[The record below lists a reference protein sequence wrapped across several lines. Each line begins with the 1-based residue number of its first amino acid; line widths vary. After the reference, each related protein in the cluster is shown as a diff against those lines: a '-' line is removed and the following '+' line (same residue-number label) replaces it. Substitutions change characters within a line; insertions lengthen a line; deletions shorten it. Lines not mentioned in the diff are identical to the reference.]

1 MTQRTKAAMATQ
13 ISTLLADN
21 TAGDITA
28 SDMRSI
34 ETDSKD
40 SAYYLSTNTA
50 ADIVTDPTGLTYA
63 TSATGQANI
72 GELDAAILAT
82 HNANTGIVLTA
93 GSAIKTATSA
103 GNTALIRAY
112 DVDGVSY
119 TTFGTLTANNT
130 PTFDLAA
137 AVTVASKPL
146 VGTSDTSVTD
156 NTLVRYDGTGGQA
169 VQKTG
174 IVVADTT
181 NDISVCG
188 NITPTTGSALRTTTT
203 AANTLLL
210 QAYDTDTGPGYVT
223 FGTLTAGTAPSL
235 VLAIPAGGATGSIDG
250 YTIGQTSAAAIKG
263 TTVEATGNLT
273 ADAYIIRSVGNALT
287 AAGTTRTDALV
298 LAKEINNVT
307 TAAAGTGVV
316 LPAGVAGMKI
326 TVYNNGANLIKV
338 YGNGSDTIDGTAGS
352 TGVSLTNA
360 LRCDYQC
367 VATNTWLS
375 AKLGAT
381 ST

>member
-1 MTQRTKAAMATQ
+1 MTERTKSAFATQ
-13 ISTLLADN
+13 VSTLLADN
-21 TAGDITA
+21 TAGDISA

-34 ETDSKD
+34 ETDVKD
-40 SAYYLSTNTA
+40 SAYFLLDNTT
-50 ADIVTDPTGLTYA
+50 ADVVTDPSGLTYA
-63 TSATGQANI
+63 TGATALLAIQ
-72 GELDAAILAT
+72 ELDAAVLAT
-82 HNANTGIVLTA
+82 HNANTGTVYTA

-103 GNTALIRAY
+103 GNTLLIQAR
-112 DVDGVSY
+112 DVDGAAY

-156 NTLVRYDGTGGQA
+156 NTLVRQDGTGGQA

-174 IVVADTT
+174 IVIADTT
-181 NDISVCG
+181 DDVSACG
-188 NITPTTGSALRTTTT
+188 NITPKTGSQIRTTTT
-203 AANTLLL
+203 AANTLKLS
-210 QAYDTDTGPGYVT
+210 AYDTDTGPAYVD
-223 FGTLTAGTAPSL
+223 FITLTAGTTPSC
-235 VLAIPAGGATGSIDG
+235 AIDGAT
-250 YTIGQTSAAAIKG
+250 IGGVTPGVISG
-263 TTVEATGNLT
+263 TNITATGYRM
-273 ADAYIIRSVGNALT
+273 ASVGNALT

-298 LAKEINNVT
+298 LTKEVNNVT
-307 TAAAGTGVV
+307 TAASGTGVV

-326 TVYNNGANLIKV
+326 KIYNNGANLIKV
-338 YGNGSDTIDGTAGS
+338 YANGSDTIDGTAGS

-360 LRCDYQC
+360 LRCEYEC